1 MMPQDDAKLT
11 PEELAAAQAKNIP
24 PEVADGYINRKV
36 PPVSAYTGDA
46 RILSQVRLTDRMRK
60 FLSHPGTRT
69 SAQHAIAFQT
79 AFNLSPVVA
88 GRLVAEFV
96 ESSRDV

>member
-1 MMPQDDAKLT
+1 MTLPELAQSIKEVTDMLKADNDAAKPQD
-11 PEELAAAQAKNIP
+11 
-24 PEVADGYINRKV
+24 
-36 PPVSAYTGDA
+36 DA

-79 AFNLSPVVA
+79 AFNLSPEVA
-88 GRLVAEFV
+88 GRLLAEFV
-96 ESSRDV
+96 GERD